1 MGDGVYSKVLGPLKR
16 FNGYPRVVDV
26 GFVKSK
32 PPIGEKLAIRK
43 GTKIFMGF

>member
-1 MGDGVYSKVLGPLKR
+1 MGEVYSKILGPLKR
-16 FNGYPRVVDV
+16 INRYPSGTDV

-32 PPIGEKLAIRK
+32 PSIGEKLAIRK